1 MNINRLVISK
11 EYNSTQMATAQ
22 VKVNFPEQIEESRKK
37 IRDSFKRSHEAL
49 QVRENILLS
58 RVDEIEKEYNS
69 KTQEMNK
76 LVEAL
81 NKATLQCEET
91 LAANKL
97 TDINQIVRTAIDKKI
112 QELKAD
118 TDTNI
123 EFEWDNLF
131 ETGIEQLGS
140 IKLNGET
147 MISPTSIFP
156 PHVKPAKMD
165 TNKIERKTFL
175 VEVLKRLKNYDPKT
189 LEKPVSEDVLIK
201 YITSTMG
208 NKSNTVKIKNN
219 YNEYTVMLVGKMG
232 AGKSSLGNFLLQR
245 EEFVTGDDIES
256 VTNDNKCES
265 RMITDKI
272 KLRIIDTP
280 GFGDFRGQ
288 AKVRDDVANA
298 FYEAKDGVDAFIF
311 VISSTERIGREM
323 VAHFEMFKRF
333 MDHEHFYD
341 YVIPVF
347 TKVDERLKKRGEKD
361 FMSRRTRERC

>member
-165 TNKIERKTFL
+165 TNKIE
-175 VEVLKRLKNYDPKT
+175 
-189 LEKPVSEDVLIK
+189 
-201 YITSTMG
+201 
-208 NKSNTVKIKNN
+208 
-219 YNEYTVMLVGKMG
+219 
-232 AGKSSLGNFLLQR
+232 
-245 EEFVTGDDIES
+245 
-256 VTNDNKCES
+256 
-265 RMITDKI
+265 
-272 KLRIIDTP
+272 
-280 GFGDFRGQ
+280 
-288 AKVRDDVANA
+288 
-298 FYEAKDGVDAFIF
+298 
-311 VISSTERIGREM
+311 
-323 VAHFEMFKRF
+323 
-333 MDHEHFYD
+333 
-341 YVIPVF
+341 
-347 TKVDERLKKRGEKD
+347 
-361 FMSRRTRERC
+361 